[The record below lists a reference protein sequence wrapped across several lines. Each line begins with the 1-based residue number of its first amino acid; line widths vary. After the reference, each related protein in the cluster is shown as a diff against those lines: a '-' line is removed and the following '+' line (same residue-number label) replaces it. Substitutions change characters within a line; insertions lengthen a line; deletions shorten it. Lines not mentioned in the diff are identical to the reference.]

1 MKNRSI
7 SRLLLALSFVSLV
20 FFGCR
25 KEISDQYG
33 STKLTVSVLNSK
45 VNNWLDKQQAQ
56 AGVGRKEK
64 IKQLQQSLDFEK
76 LHIEALSA
84 DEQLIIVPVKNEY
97 KTVNNQDRPVSN
109 TAVFILDKTGEVRK
123 GNVMQYTSGI
133 ADGNNSFSDN
143 TITKIYNRQKID
155 YSGKF
160 TLLSVFD
167 RFEYELTYKNGNLLS
182 TGYMQPNATA
192 NGRTSSC
199 IAWYLVTTTFYS
211 DGSQETSE
219 TFLGTTC
226 YESGCY
232 PNDPNLQS
240 LDCIEPGSGNG
251 GDAVVMLTS
260 IVEVDSVV
268 NSLTDTCLRA
278 AFNML
283 TSGKLKNQLN
293 KLYQE
298 TFVGIGKK
306 HNLEIVQ
313 VPHIYVN
320 GVEVASASHVKS
332 NDANTW
338 VIEMSGSLDYY
349 PLEIFG
355 NMISH
360 EMVHGFLQMN
370 NLDFTIGS
378 VFADSH
384 KEMLDRWIIQTKEL
398 LTEAFGMPA
407 NDALALSLT
416 GYDDVLRDRVTGQFK
431 QGMSDWIASKYS
443 INLNQA
449 EQISDQYFNKLKGTV
464 CH

>member
-1 MKNRSI
+1 MKKKSI
-7 SRLLLALSFVSLV
+7 SRLLFVLSFIS
-20 FFGCR
+20 FTFYGCQ
-25 KEISDQYG
+25 KEISDQNG
-33 STKLTVSVLNSK
+33 SANFTAVVLSSK

-56 AGVGRKEK
+56 AATGRKEK
-64 IKQLQQSLDFEK
+64 IRQLQQNLDFDK
-76 LHIEALSA
+76 LHIETLNSS
-84 DEQLIIVPVKNEY
+84 EQLIIVPVRIEY
-97 KTVNNQDRPVSN
+97 KTINNKDNPVSN
-109 TAVFILDKTGEVRK
+109 TAVFILDKAGEIRQ
-123 GNVMQYTSGI
+123 GNVMQYASGI
-133 ADGNNSFSDN
+133 TDSDN
-143 TITKIYNRQKID
+143 SLPNNTIAKIYNNQKIEG
-155 YSGKF
+155 SGKF
-160 TLLSVFD
+160 TLLSVYD
-167 RFEYELTYKNGNLLS
+167 KFEYELTYKAGNLQS
-182 TGYMQPNATA
+182 TGYMQPNAAA

-211 DGSQETSE
+211 DGSQETTE

-251 GDAVVMLTS
+251 GDAVVLLTS

-283 TSGKLKNQLN
+283 TSDKLKNQLN
-293 KLYQE
+293 KLYLE

-360 EMVHGFLQMN
+360 EMIHGFLQMN